1 MAKRW
6 FTVLALIV
14 VAAAGV
20 AIAGVGRRC
29 TRPGCLTGIP
39 PRDYQH
45 GSRSKVETSVS
56 TQGMLLYRTPN
67 LETGE
72 AAPGIRIYQLD
83 RAKLQ
88 IDHCS
93 ISGVVLRL
101 HEDGRWVLNLR
112 ADQNPVAADDLLVY
126 HLQRDHGKAVLDAR
140 EETLLAYVSK
150 LSERPGD
157 MTEEDLNLLRKA
169 GYDDR
174 AALDVVIL
182 TALTYFMVTVVGGLG
197 VETEPSLVQARE
209 KAERKVEES
218 LRGA

>member
-1 MAKRW
+1 MAFVKETARSEAEPDLRALYDQIAGTW
-6 FTVLALIV
+6 GGEIPPVLQVLGLAPQAMRSVSHQARAISYGSSSLGRREEEMIATVVSRLNGCEPLV
-14 VAAAGV
+14 VA
-20 AIAGVGRRC
+20 
-29 TRPGCLTGIP
+29 
-39 PRDYQH
+39 H
-45 GSRSKVETSVS
+45 GE
-56 TQGMLLYRTPN
+56 Q
-67 LETGE
+67 
-72 AAPGIRIYQLD
+72 
-83 RAKLQ
+83 
-88 IDHCS
+88 
-93 ISGVVLRL
+93 
-101 HEDGRWVLNLR
+101 LR
-112 ADQNPVAADDLLVY
+112 AVAADDLLVY